1 MMRQL
6 QGVIHGKTI
15 ELTEDPGVADG
26 QQVEITIKTVS
37 SPRPWGE
44 ELRRCA
50 GAFAGDWTEEDDRI
64 LERIHQERRRDPR
77 GHLGMNFL
85 LDTKICSA
93 HLKRPAGLMH
103 RFVQHAGGL
112 CISTIVLGELYT
124 WAYNRKNWAEAV
136 QRIEEDLLPDVIAL
150 DFDSPCANEFGR
162 VRAQLLQVGISV
174 SRLDLLIAS
183 VALVHNLTLVTH
195 NTADFQN
202 IPNLR
207 LEDWLTP

>member
-1 MMRQL
+1 
-6 QGVIHGKTI
+6 
-15 ELTEDPGVADG
+15 
-26 QQVEITIKTVS
+26 
-37 SPRPWGE
+37 
-44 ELRRCA
+44 
-50 GAFAGDWTEEDDRI
+50 
-64 LERIHQERRRDPR
+64 
-77 GHLGMNFL
+77 MNFL
-85 LDTKICSA
+85 LDTDTCSA

-112 CISTIVLGELYT
+112 CISTVVLGELYT

-136 QRIEEDLLPDVIAL
+136 QRIENDLLPDMIVL
-150 DFDSPCANEFGR
+150 DFDSACANQFGM

-195 NTADFQN
+195 NTADYRN

-207 LEDWLTP
+207 LDDWLVP